1 MMTSIIMNV
10 INIICNV
17 FLIHG
22 FGPIP
27 PLGVLGVT
35 ISTNSSKVLGLLLI
49 LYFFRRFIN
58 LPLSFKYLRPFPKKL
73 CTISSI
79 WVCLQAVS
87 RFRISCRRW

>member
-27 PLGVLGVT
+27 LGVLGVT

-49 LYFFRRFIN
+49 LYFSVVLSICPCLLNIFVLFPKNFAQYPLSGSAFRR
-58 LPLSFKYLRPFPKKL
+58 
-73 CTISSI
+73 
-79 WVCLQAVS
+79 
-87 RFRISCRRW
+87 

>member
-1 MMTSIIMNV
+1 MTSIIMNV

-22 FGPIP
+22 FGPSP
-27 PLGVLGVT
+27 PWELLGVT

-58 LPLSFKYLRPFPKKL
+58 LPLSFKYLRPFPKKTL
-73 CTISSI
+73 HNILYLGLPS
-79 WVCLQAVS
+79 AVS